1 MYAENEDDA
10 CKQFLLL
17 KEAFSKDGE
26 RAVFCL
32 EKDLNSLLVHYRF
45 DSKLWRRLK
54 TTNPIERVNREL
66 KRRTKTMETLG
77 ERTLRIVTVFVALRL
92 EYYWQNNSVDS
103 IRIENLKRSQLENIN
118 QIESVMGTMIQ

>member
-1 MYAENEDDA
+1 
-10 CKQFLLL
+10 
-17 KEAFSKDGE
+17 
-26 RAVFCL
+26 
-32 EKDLNSLLVHYRF
+32 
-45 DSKLWRRLK
+45 
-54 TTNPIERVNREL
+54 
-66 KRRTKTMETLG
+66 METLG